1 VSAFAPKLLSGGA
14 IRVHIRAAGGTA
26 GSVVLAMVM
35 AARVGV
41 VVRYAA
47 LAMVHRRHAVAVMSA
62 VVVHSA
68 AALALFRALVA
79 FVLVVMRPPAAL
91 ALRRVLA
98 ACRVTAVRAVMRPA
112 AVLAIASEA
121 RLDPADLTN
130 RLDLFGFLLD
140 ERVTA
145 RVLDLRLMKAAAAPS
160 MVRLVAFMLGV
171 MLRMMAAVVLTSL
184 HFKGP
189 PVKPA

>member
-1 VSAFAPKLLSGGA
+1 MMLV
-14 IRVHIRAAGGTA
+14 VVTA
-26 GSVVLAMVM
+26 RM
-35 AARVGV
+35 GV
-41 VVRYAA
+41 CVRYAA

-68 AALALFRALVA
+68 AALPLFGALMPLVA
-79 FVLVVMRPPAAL
+79 FMLVVLM
-91 ALRRVLA
+91 V
-98 ACRVTAVRAVMRPA
+98 RPA
-112 AVLAIASEA
+112 AVLAFLGLAAVRVVAVVTMMLGRAAVLTVASES

-140 ERVTA
+140 VRVTA

-160 MVRLVAFMLGV
+160 VVRLVTLMLGV